1 MCCLIDIHN
10 TLIIKRSHLLF
21 DKRLSSGHIYEIWGI
36 SNNHTIKVNND
47 WGIHIVLSKWV
58 LNVVFPIGCGNMIH
72 LTITIR
78 QLVNSLVSKN
88 SCNSN
93 LDNSTLITC
102 IIPQKNKNYIFG
114 SDKLSKG
121 CPLKK
126 NKKWNWST
134 NYIALC
140 SINIIVYNESQG
152 KVYHLT
158 HNYLDF
164 VQYI

>member
-1 MCCLIDIHN
+1 
-10 TLIIKRSHLLF
+10 
-21 DKRLSSGHIYEIWGI
+21 
-36 SNNHTIKVNND
+36 
-47 WGIHIVLSKWV
+47 
-58 LNVVFPIGCGNMIH
+58 MIH

-126 NKKWNWST
+126 KIRSE
-134 NYIALC
+134 IEVR
-140 SINIIVYNESQG
+140 IISLSAQ
-152 KVYHLT
+152 
-158 HNYLDF
+158 
-164 VQYI
+164 